1 MSPDNTAAPSAPLQ
15 FDAADVSTTA
25 PGVVCAACGKAV
37 TSAYYQVNDAITCPS
52 CRSALEEQVNGTG
65 SRAGRLLKAAAFGA
79 IGGAIGAGIYYAILA
94 KTGYEIGFIAI
105 LVGWL
110 VGSGVRR
117 GSGGRGGWRYQTIA
131 MVMTWFAIGAVYTP
145 MIMRGFEEAQVA
157 AIAGDSTQ
165 VTDSASAGAP
175 VLASVSATDSAAVA
189 APVID
194 ASARS
199 RAAGDSAATA
209 EIVPLASRGVG
220 GFVLALGVVVLFVLA
235 APVLVAIAN
244 VVSLFFVGIAMWEAW
259 RQNKRLTLTVTGPFR
274 VGADDAGAATAPAS
288 A

>member
-1 MSPDNTAAPSAPLQ
+1 MSPDETTAPSAPLQ
-15 FDAADVSTTA
+15 FDAADVTTTA

-52 CRSALEEQVNGTG
+52 CRSSLEEQVNGTG
-65 SRAGRLLKAAAFGA
+65 TRAGRLLKAAAFGA
-79 IGGAIGAGIYYAILA
+79 IGGAIGAGIYYAILET
-94 KTGYEIGFIAI
+94 TGYEIGFIAI

-131 MVMTWFAIGAVYTP
+131 MLMTWFAIGAVYAP
-145 MIMRGFEEAQVA
+145 LIMREFEKAQVA
-157 AIAGDSTQ
+157 GITGDSTR
-165 VTDSASAGAP
+165 VA
-175 VLASVSATDSAAVA
+175 DSAAAPAPTLASIAVPDSTAAA

-194 ASARS
+194 SAARS
-199 RAAGDSAATA
+199 SATDSAATA
-209 EIVPLASRGVG
+209 EIVPLAARGPG
-220 GFVLALGVVVLFVLA
+220 GFLLALAAVILFVLA
-235 APVLVAIAN
+235 APILVAIAN
-244 VVSLFFVGIAMWEAW
+244 VISLFFVGIAMWEAW

-274 VGADDAGAATAPAS
+274 VGADDAGAAAAPAG

>member
-1 MSPDNTAAPSAPLQ
+1 MSPDQTAPPSAPLQ
-15 FDAADVSTTA
+15 FDAADVTTDA
-25 PGVVCAACGKAV
+25 PGVTCAACSKAV

-52 CRSALEEQVNGTG
+52 CRATLEEQVNGTG
-65 SRAGRLLKAAAFGA
+65 TRAGRMLRATLFGA

-117 GSGGRGGWRYQTIA
+117 GSGGRGGWRYQAIA
-131 MVMTWFAIGAVYTP
+131 MAMTWFAIGAVYAP
-145 MIMRGFEEAQVA
+145 LIMREFNESQVA
-157 AIAGDSTQ
+157 AVAGDSTQ
-165 VTDSASAGAP
+165 
-175 VLASVSATDSAAVA
+175 ATDSTTAATPTLASAAAPDSATVA

-194 ASARS
+194 ASARTA
-199 RAAGDSAATA
+199 AAGDSSAAGA
-209 EIVPLASRGVG
+209 VSPPERSLG
-220 GFVLALGVVVLFVLA
+220 GFLLAIGVRILFVLA
-235 APVLVAIAN
+235 SPVLVAIAN

-259 RQNKRLTLTVTGPFR
+259 RQNKRLTLTITGPFR
-274 VGADDAGAATAPAS
+274 VGADDAGAAAAPAG